1 MCVCV
6 CHGVC
11 VSLSLCRNLQ
21 FLPESEIKS
30 SRSAA
35 AGAAQDSFTARRK
48 SPRRDARQCRAVRC
62 RGPCTSRVRCRVP
75 LGRAVPCQAK
85 RTQMPAQWNGAVWHA
100 RQMPAALA
108 PIPTAR
114 CTRDAS
120 SNQAE
125 APRTPHRPPVARPPS
140 RRSARPSARLS
151 PAASAARRVSRAAA
165 PQSAQARPSDAPSR
179 ERLSPIP
186 HNHRAGRDRDRSEP
200 LALPCTSVQ
209 LTCN

>member
-48 SPRRDARQCRAVRC
+48 SPRRDARQCRAVGAVARARRACGAGCRC
-62 RGPCTSRVRCRVP
+62 
-75 LGRAVPCQAK
+75 RAVPGQAK

-125 APRTPHRPPVARPPS
+125 APRTPHRPPVARVTARPPS
-140 RRSARPSARLS
+140 RRSARPAARRS

-200 LALPCTSVQ
+200 LALP
-209 LTCN
+209 